1 MKKLK
6 LVIWIFAL
14 ANIVVALAGLCL
26 SLVSET
32 VFVRVLDGHEAI
44 PSLTSFYFEH
54 RYPIFAVSALGLFIA
69 ALVLIVRG
77 SITSEVVLLFGAV
90 TVLLIALQA
99 LLGVLAVGRPLYILQ
114 ITPFRG

>member
-26 SLVSET
+26 SLVSEN

-54 RYPIFAVSALGLFIA
+54 RYPIFAVSALGLSIA